1 VSQKWKN
8 WYQNEVDEETKG
20 ADYRDKVKHNERLTK
35 VLAWVRSLGLLANS
49 LTVLLLLHFQFDIK
63 YA

>member
-1 VSQKWKN
+1 MSQKWKN